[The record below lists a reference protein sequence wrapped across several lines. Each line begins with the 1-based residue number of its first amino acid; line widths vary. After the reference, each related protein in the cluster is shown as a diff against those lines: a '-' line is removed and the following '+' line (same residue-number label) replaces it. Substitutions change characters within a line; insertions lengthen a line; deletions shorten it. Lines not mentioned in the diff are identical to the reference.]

1 MSLDPLT
8 QAGPTVFLHTGAA
21 LAAFLI
27 GVLQIFGPKGT
38 TAHRIL
44 GWSWVLLL
52 ATVAV
57 SSFWIQGL
65 RMMGPF
71 SPIHVLSVLT
81 LVMLP
86 LGVIGARRHR
96 VEAHRQTM
104 LGIFFGALVVAGL
117 FTLLP
122 GRVVNAVLFGSG

>member
-1 MSLDPLT
+1 MSFEPLAH
-8 QAGPTVFLHTGAA
+8 AGHTVYFHAGAA
-21 LAAFLI
+21 LVAFLI
-27 GVLQIFGPKGT
+27 GLLQIFGPKGT

-52 ATVAV
+52 AAVAI

-122 GRVVNAVLFGSG
+122 GRIMNAVLFGT